1 MNFFQRLFKKREEKI
16 FRPAT
21 QEEINHKIF
30 FKTVVFLIEN
40 GDSVKLFRKTSKNL
54 DGEFEIITLS
64 NVTHKTLHFKS
75 NLCRFYI
82 LSRTSRDLEYIVK
95 WDDLYNFLYDWELY
109 E

>member
-1 MNFFQRLFKKREEKI
+1 MNFFQRLFKKKEEEI

-21 QEEINHKIF
+21 QEEINHKRLFKLVIF
-30 FKTVVFLIEN
+30 FIEN
-40 GDSVKLFRKTSKNL
+40 GYSVKLFRKTSNL

-64 NVTHKTLHFKS
+64 KVNKSILHFTS
-75 NLCRFYI
+75 NLCRFNI

>member
-1 MNFFQRLFKKREEKI
+1 MNFFQRLFKKREENI

-21 QEEINHKIF
+21 QEEINHKTLFKNVIF
-30 FKTVVFLIEN
+30 FIEN
-40 GDSVKLFRKTSKNL
+40 GYSVKLYRKTSNL

-64 NVTHKTLHFKS
+64 KVNQNILHFTS
-75 NLCRFYI
+75 NLCRFNI
-82 LSRTSRDLEYIVK
+82 LTRMHRDLEYIVK